1 MFKQPAV
8 IQETDII
15 CSVFDKSLQCY
26 PIIYF
31 CEKVYLQ
38 TTSKSKFSYSKR
50 VLELGSTAYYL
61 HNFLIT
67 MSQIQISWCNYF
79 YLLRYQNIFSR
90 AYSGISWRHE
100 IWDHSSII
108 FFLFVGKEVLPK
120 TKKWKTQILRRN
132 KKHYSWF

>member
-79 YLLRYQNIFSR
+79 YLLRYSSKYLFKGLLRHFMKSR
-90 AYSGISWRHE
+90 NLRSLFHYILFIRWQGG
-100 IWDHSSII
+100 SSQDQKVKNTDI
-108 FFLFVGKEVLPK
+108 E
-120 TKKWKTQILRRN
+120 TE
-132 KKHYSWF
+132 

>member
-67 MSQIQISWCNYF
+67 MSQIQIS
-79 YLLRYQNIFSR
+79 
-90 AYSGISWRHE
+90 
-100 IWDHSSII
+100 
-108 FFLFVGKEVLPK
+108 
-120 TKKWKTQILRRN
+120 
-132 KKHYSWF
+132 